1 MTVTTMTPEQV
12 LSAYW
17 ERGKLPIDPEVI
29 AKKAGLRVENMD
41 PFRPDEDQNAI
52 GAYCPPEN
60 GNPAIIEVD
69 KDEPL
74 NRVRFTLAHELGHHF
89 LGHNEK
95 LHRDTKKQFN
105 IYNFDPR
112 ESAANNFAA
121 KLLMPAQYVK
131 VLIENKKITNL
142 KDLAKIFNVSEV
154 AMKIRLEKLNYIKS

>member
-1 MTVTTMTPEQV
+1 MIAPTMTPEQV

-17 ERGKLPIDPEVI
+17 ERGKLPIEPEAI
-29 AKKAGLRVENMD
+29 AKKAGLRVKDMN
-41 PFRPDEDQNAI
+41 PFREEEEQHAI
-52 GAYCPPEN
+52 GAYYPPE
-60 GNPAIIEVD
+60 GENPAIIEVD
-69 KDEPL
+69 RCESP

-105 IYNFDPR
+105 IYNFDPK

-142 KDLAKIFNVSEV
+142 KELANIFRVSEV
-154 AMKIRLEKLNYIKS
+154 AMKIRLEKLNYIKP

>member
-29 AKKAGLRVENMD
+29 AKKAGLRVKNMD